1 MLTDLLKTA
10 LADTFAFYLKTQ
22 YYHWNVEGPDFY
34 QYHKLFGKIYE
45 EVQASVDML
54 AEQIRT
60 LDEYAPGS
68 LTRFKELTTISEN
81 TTIPNNI
88 VMAKNLLN
96 ENQKVITSLVAAYK
110 QAEEDGKLG
119 ISNFLQDRIQAH
131 SKHEWFLRAS
141 TK

>member
-10 LADTFAFYLKTQ
+10 LADVFAFYLKTQ
-22 YYHWNVEGPDFY
+22 FYHWNVEGNDFY
-34 QYHKLFGKIYE
+34 QYHELFGEIYE
-45 EVQASVDML
+45 EVQGSVDML

-68 LTRFKELTTISEN
+68 LSRFKELTTIIED
-81 TTIPNNI
+81 TTIPNNV
-88 VMAKNLLN
+88 VMARNLLA
-96 ENQKVITSLVAAYK
+96 ENVKVINSLTAAYR
-110 QAEEDGKLG
+110 QAESDGDLG

-131 SKHEWFLRAS
+131 KKHEWFLRAS

>member
-1 MLTDLLKTA
+1 MLTDLLKKS

-22 YYHWNVEGPDFY
+22 FYHWNVEGSDFY
-34 QYHKLFGKIYE
+34 QYHELFGDIYE
-45 EVQASVDML
+45 EVQESVDML

-68 LTRFKELTTISEN
+68 LSRFKELTSITED
-81 TTIPNNI
+81 TTIPNSTT
-88 VMAKNLLN
+88 MARNLLV
-96 ENQKVITSLVAAYK
+96 ENSKVIMSLTAAYQ

-119 ISNFLQDRIQAH
+119 VSNFLQDRLTAH
-131 SKHEWFLRAS
+131 RKHEWFLRAS